1 MYIGIIGQWWLP
13 KQKRLFWPLEFHPY
27 MPIKVNQ
34 NQRCA
39 IKCMLKVYFG
49 HGLQVD
55 GVELEFWVTYIWVGA
70 NSTII
75 IW

>member
-1 MYIGIIGQWWLP
+1 MVITQTKTTILTF
-13 KQKRLFWPLEFHPY
+13 RVSPLHAHRSKP
-27 MPIKVNQ
+27 

-49 HGLQVD
+49 HGLQVE

-70 NSTII
+70 NKTII
-75 IW
+75 I

>member
-1 MYIGIIGQWWLP
+1 
-13 KQKRLFWPLEFHPY
+13 

-75 IW
+75 I